1 MEMDKTADIVKKH
14 KNGATINLYITPG
27 SKKTIFP
34 SGFNEWRKCVEM
46 NVCSPA
52 QDNKANMEVLKTIAG
67 FFEKPF
73 SNVLLVSGAKKREKK
88 VLIKKCNISEIGKKL
103 EASLDGL

>member
-1 MEMDKTADIVKKH
+1 MNKFDEIVKKH
-14 KNGATINLYITPG
+14 KDGITIDLFITPD
-27 SKKTIFP
+27 SKKNIFP
-34 SGFNEWRKCVEM
+34 VGFNEWRKCVEM
-46 NVCSPA
+46 NVRSSA

-73 SNVLLVSGAKKREKK
+73 VNVLLVSGAKKREKT
-88 VLIKKCNISEIGKKL
+88 VLIKNGSITEISKKL